1 MSASRASAPRP
12 GAQPSAL
19 RRRALLLG
27 LASAAVGLTGCTSAV
42 RVGPTA
48 AAVAATP
55 SPTPTPTPPPRPVPT
70 TTAAPVPVRA
80 RFPLP
85 EGTITE
91 LPGDGSLM
99 AWTVDD
105 GSDSDVV
112 AAYAQFAKDTGT
124 RLTFFLNGKY
134 DSWTVNAPALA
145 PLVAG
150 GQVQLANHTWSHA
163 DLTSLSTDGIQEEL
177 GRNGEFIRATY
188 GVEAAPFYRPP
199 FGYTDARSR
208 TAAAAIGYTATTLW
222 YGSLSDS
229 GRITPEQ
236 LLGFADEWFRP
247 QRIVIGHANFDPVT
261 TVYAQLVD
269 LLRERSLQTVTLRDV
284 FAV

>member
-1 MSASRASAPRP
+1 MTVSGR
-12 GAQPSAL
+12 QAL

-27 LASAAVGLTGCTSAV
+27 IASAAVGLAGCTSAA

-48 AAVAATP
+48 APIAATP
-55 SPTPTPTPPPRPVPT
+55 TPSPTPTPPPRPVPT
-70 TTAAPVPVRA
+70 ATAPPAPIHR
-80 RFPLP
+80 RYPLP

-91 LPGDGSLM
+91 LPGEGNLM

-105 GSDSDVV
+105 GADSEVV
-112 AAYAQFAKDTGT
+112 GAYAQFAKDTGT

-134 DSWTVNAPALA
+134 DSWTVHAPALA
-145 PLVAG
+145 PLVAS

-163 DLTSLSTDGIQEEL
+163 DLTSLSDDGIQEEL
-177 GRNGEFIRATY
+177 GRNGDFIRATY

-208 TAAAAIGYTATTLW
+208 AAAAAVGYTATTLW

-236 LLGFADEWFRP
+236 LVGFADQWFQP

-269 LLRERSLQTVTLRDV
+269 ILRARSLETVTLRDV
-284 FAV
+284 FEV

>member
-1 MSASRASAPRP
+1 M
-12 GAQPSAL
+12 

-27 LASAAVGLTGCTSAV
+27 LASAAVTLTGCTPQPV
-42 RVGPTA
+42 T
-48 AAVAATP
+48 ATP
-55 SPTPTPTPPPRPVPT
+55 TITPTPTPTATPPPPPRPTPSIT
-70 TTAAPVPVRA
+70 AAAAPVRVRV
-80 RFPLP
+80 PLP

-91 LPGDGSLM
+91 LPGDGNLL

-105 GSDSDVV
+105 GSDTEVV

-124 RLTFFLNGKY
+124 RLTFFLNGQY

-145 PLVAG
+145 PLVES

-163 DLTSLSTDGIQEEL
+163 DLTTLSTEGIQEEL
-177 GRNGEFIRATY
+177 GRNGDFIRATY

-199 FGYTDARSR
+199 FGYTDPASR
-208 TAAAAIGYTATTLW
+208 AAAAGIGYTATTLW

-236 LLGFADEWFRP
+236 VLDFADQWFLP
-247 QRIVIGHANFDPVT
+247 QHVVIGHANFDPVT
-261 TVYAQLVD
+261 QVYAQLVD
-269 LLRERSLQTVTLRDV
+269 ILRSRSLETVTLRDV

>member
-1 MSASRASAPRP
+1 MDSV
-12 GAQPSAL
+12 

-27 LASAAVGLTGCTSAV
+27 IASAAVGLSGCTSQS
-42 RVGPTA
+42 PP
-48 AAVAATP
+48 VAQSPSPSATP
-55 SPTPTPTPPPRPVPT
+55 TPTPTPTPPRPTPT
-70 TTAAPVPVRA
+70 ATIAPSPVRA
-80 RFPLP
+80 KAPLP

-91 LPGDGSLM
+91 LPGDGNLL

-105 GSDSDVV
+105 GSDTEVV

-124 RLTFFLNGKY
+124 RLTFFLNGQY
-134 DSWTVNAPALA
+134 DSWTVCAPALA
-145 PLVAG
+145 PLVET

-163 DLTSLSTDGIQEEL
+163 DLTSLSVDGIQEEL
-177 GRNGEFIRATY
+177 GRNGDFIRSTY

-199 FGYTDARSR
+199 FGYTDPRSR
-208 TAAAAIGYTATTLW
+208 EAAAAIGYTATTLW

-236 LLGFADEWFRP
+236 VVDFADQWFLP
-247 QRIVIGHANFDPVT
+247 QHIVIGHANFDPVT
-261 TVYAQLVD
+261 QVYAQLVD
-269 LLRERSLQTVTLRDV
+269 ILRERSLETVTLRDV

>member
-1 MSASRASAPRP
+1 MERM
-12 GAQPSAL
+12 

-27 LASAAVGLTGCTSAV
+27 IASAAVALTGCTSEPV
-42 RVGPTA
+42 TET
-48 AAVAATP
+48 AATP
-55 SPTPTPTPPPRPVPT
+55 PAPTPTATPTPPPPPRPTPSI
-70 TTAAPVPVRA
+70 TAAAAPVRA
-80 RFPLP
+80 RVPLP

-91 LPGDGSLM
+91 LPGDGNLL

-105 GSDSDVV
+105 GSDTEVV
-112 AAYAQFAKDTGT
+112 AAYAQFARDTGT
-124 RLTFFLNGKY
+124 RLTFFLNGQY
-134 DSWTVNAPALA
+134 DSWTTCAPAVA
-145 PLVAG
+145 PLVES

-163 DLTSLSTDGIQEEL
+163 DLTTLSADGIQEEL

-199 FGYTDARSR
+199 FGYTDQASR
-208 TAAAAIGYTATTLW
+208 AAAAGIGYTATTLW

-236 LLGFADEWFRP
+236 VLDFADQWFLP
-247 QRIVIGHANFDPVT
+247 QHIVIGHANFDPVT
-261 TVYAQLVD
+261 QVYAQLVD
-269 LLRERSLQTVTLRDV
+269 ILRARSLETVTLRDV

>member
-1 MSASRASAPRP
+1 MDLS
-12 GAQPSAL
+12 

-27 LASAAVGLTGCTSAV
+27 LASSAVALTGCTPAGRPGPASPAPLAAP
-42 RVGPTA
+42 PTA
-48 AAVAATP
+48 TP
-55 SPTPTPTPPPRPVPT
+55 PPPPRPLPTVTVPP
-70 TTAAPVPVRA
+70 APVRE

-85 EGTITE
+85 AGTITE
-91 LPGDGSLM
+91 LPGDGNLL

-105 GSDSDVV
+105 GSDTEVV
-112 AAYAQFAKDTGT
+112 AAYAQFAADTGT
-124 RLTFFLNGKY
+124 RLTFFLNGQY
-134 DSWTVNAPALA
+134 DSWTVCAPALA
-145 PLVAG
+145 PLVAS

-177 GRNGEFIRATY
+177 GRNGDFISATY

-208 TAAAAIGYTATTLW
+208 EAAAAVGYTATTLW

-236 LLGFADEWFRP
+236 LVGFADEWFHP

-261 TVYAQLVD
+261 QVYAELVD
-269 LLRERSLQTVTLRDV
+269 ILRERSLETVTLRDV
-284 FAV
+284 FLV

>member
-1 MSASRASAPRP
+1 MNGSTPD
-12 GAQPSAL
+12 AL

-27 LASAAVGLTGCTSAV
+27 IASAAVGLAGCTSAP
-42 RVGPTA
+42 RPAPTA
-48 AAVAATP
+48 TPVAAAATLAP
-55 SPTPTPTPPPRPVPT
+55 ARTPPPRPVPT
-70 TTAAPVPVRA
+70 ATAAPVPVRA

-91 LPGDGSLM
+91 LPGDGSLL

-105 GSDSDVV
+105 GADSDVV

-134 DSWTVNAPALA
+134 DSWTVSAPALA
-145 PLVAG
+145 PLVAS

-163 DLTSLSTDGIQEEL
+163 DLTSLSDDGIQEEL
-177 GRNGEFIRATY
+177 GRNGDFIRATY

-208 TAAAAIGYTATTLW
+208 AAAAAVGYTATTLW

-269 LLRERSLQTVTLRDV
+269 LLRARSLETVTLRDV